1 MSGPI
6 AITGVTGFIGRRV
19 AALLAET
26 GVPVRALVRRPAKL
40 DEASSGSLD
49 VIVGDLLDPAAV
61 ERLSAGAAAVI
72 HCAGALSSSGETLF
86 AVNVEGTRRLAEAAR
101 DAGVP
106 RFVHVSS
113 VAAREPGLSD
123 YANSKRQGEKALTTT
138 LDAARWVILRPPAVY
153 GPGDK
158 STLPLM
164 SQLTRSTAWLPGTR
178 SQRLSVIYV
187 DDLARALIGLS
198 RTTTPAGTVHE
209 LHDGRPGGY
218 GWADFAEAAATV
230 QGRPVAVRH
239 LPQFALAGLARV
251 APLWP
256 YFTGK
261 PLKPKLN
268 PGKVRE
274 LYHADWVCRND
285 LLDRVFEWRPEV
297 GFAQGLARTVE
308 WYRHKGWLPPE
319 PPLAM
324 RQAGAARENP

>member
-1 MSGPI
+1 MNAPI

-40 DEASSGSLD
+40 DEALRGSLD
-49 VIVGDLLDPAAV
+49 VVVGDMLDPAAL
-61 ERLSAGAAAVI
+61 ERLTASATSVI

-86 AVNVEGTRRLAEAAR
+86 TVNVEGTRRLAEAAR
-101 DAGVP
+101 RAGVP

-113 VAAREPGLSD
+113 LAAREPGLSD
-123 YANSKRQGEKALTTT
+123 YANSKRQGEKALVAT
-138 LDAARWVILRPPAVY
+138 LDHGTWVVLRPPAVY

-164 SQLTRSTAWLPGTR
+164 SQFTRSTAWLPGTP

-187 DDLARALIGLS
+187 DDLARALIGLAGG
-198 RTTTPAGTVHE
+198 REPAGTVHE
-209 LHDGRPGGY
+209 LHDGRPDGY
-218 GWADFAEAAATV
+218 GWADFAEAAASL
-230 QGRPVAVRH
+230 QGRPVELRH
-239 LPQFALAGLARV
+239 LPQLALAGIARV

-256 YFTGK
+256 YLTGR

-274 LYHADWVCRND
+274 LYHPDWVCRND
-285 LLDRVFEWRPEV
+285 LLDQCFDWRPEI

-308 WYRHKGWLPPE
+308 WYRQRGWLPPE
-319 PPLAM
+319 RPLAM